1 MHLLAIAGL
10 KEYVCQQ
17 IQHPVKFA
25 RLSCLSPAYCGPHA
39 GSWSFGYLSEV
50 KWKWLK
56 VSLCSVCP
64 VPDLITHGLWR
75 VIWRWY
81 QWGDCWD
88 ERIFVKFYNQCPNK
102 HLLNHLYFSYN
113 CNCNCKWLF
122 CETFLLMLVWKQQQ
136 CTHCY
141 CSVQLYIY
149 FQYGTLHYSTTL
161 YRSGFENASLYL
173 IYRSWLEVP
182 W

>member
-1 MHLLAIAGL
+1 MCVSRSSTQSSLPGCPACLLHIVVPMPGVDPLAT
-10 KEYVCQQ
+10 
-17 IQHPVKFA
+17 
-25 RLSCLSPAYCGPHA
+25 
-39 GSWSFGYLSEV
+39 WV
-50 KWKWLK
+50 KWSENDWK
-56 VSLCSVCP
+56 SVCVQYVLSQTWSP
-64 VPDLITHGLWR
+64 TDYALWG

-81 QWGDCWD
+81 QWGDCRD

-113 CNCNCKWLF
+113 CKCKWLF

-136 CTHCY
+136 CTQCY